1 MSMAQVSE
9 ARSVVDAVR
18 TLVTGFDPDVT
29 LARDA
34 MDLVAVFGEIE
45 NLGAAGKS
53 LAANKV
59 AGTELWR
66 RKGFKSAAAWLAS
79 TTGTGMGDAVNAL
92 TTAAAL
98 QGLDATT
105 ESYTSGKL
113 SPRQAKAVAT
123 AAAADPNAEQELLAT
138 AASAPVTDLEAKA
151 REIRIAASPE
161 SAEQRHARVHAERH
175 VRTWVDDDAGYGQWK
190 FTLADHARFVA
201 LLDAQKDRIF
211 RTARSE
217 GRREPDQ
224 AYAADALLSLL
235 DAVNVTPAAGQEGSE
250 PTTDGR
256 AHRSARDVKVIVR
269 VDDTALR
276 RGHTVDG
283 EVCEIAGV
291 GSVPVSVVQE
301 WVEGDAFK
309 AAIVVDGTDIR
320 SVVHLG
326 RRPLALQRTALEWIG
341 ADRCSIRHCTSSARL
356 EIDHV
361 ADWATTRQ
369 TVLDRLTPACGHHH
383 DLKTYHGF
391 RFGPL
396 EPDGRRA
403 LMTPDGS
410 RADGPLLDH
419 PPPASFSGDD
429 PPGESSPLG
438 LFDTG

>member
-1 MSMAQVSE
+1 
-9 ARSVVDAVR
+9 
-18 TLVTGFDPDVT
+18 
-29 LARDA
+29 

-235 DAVNVTPAAGQEGSE
+235 DAGERHAGALDRRAASPPPTVGLTVRPGTSRSSSGSTTPPSAAGTPSTVRCARSPASARFRSRWCRSGSRVTPSRPPSWSTAPTSDPSSTSAAAPSPSNAPRWSGSA
-250 PTTDGR
+250 PTG
-256 AHRSARDVKVIVR
+256 ARSA
-269 VDDTALR
+269 TA
-276 RGHTVDG
+276 
-283 EVCEIAGV
+283 
-291 GSVPVSVVQE
+291 P
-301 WVEGDAFK
+301 
-309 AAIVVDGTDIR
+309 AA
-320 SVVHLG
+320 
-326 RRPLALQRTALEWIG
+326 P
-341 ADRCSIRHCTSSARL
+341 
-356 EIDHV
+356 
-361 ADWATTRQ
+361 
-369 TVLDRLTPACGHHH
+369 
-383 DLKTYHGF
+383 
-391 RFGPL
+391 
-396 EPDGRRA
+396 
-403 LMTPDGS
+403 GS
-410 RADGPLLDH
+410 RSTTSPTG
-419 PPPASFSGDD
+419 PPPARPCSTAS
-429 PPGESSPLG
+429 PPCAA
-438 LFDTG
+438 TTTI